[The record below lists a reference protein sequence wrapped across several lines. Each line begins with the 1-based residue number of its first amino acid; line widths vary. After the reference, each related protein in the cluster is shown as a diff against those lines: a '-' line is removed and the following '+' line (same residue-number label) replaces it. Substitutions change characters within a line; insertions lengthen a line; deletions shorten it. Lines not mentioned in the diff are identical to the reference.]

1 MYLLG
6 IYTISNPLLLKILPW
21 VLEVFILRT
30 ALCFGVGRRGTDL
43 RPKAEVTS
51 GEATRKKF
59 SRASLERLD
68 RGRKVRIESLW
79 YPGYQNTLLGNKYCW
94 FALDVTA
101 AMLLVKNKSISLLW
115 ELNSIF
121 M

>member
-6 IYTISNPLLLKILPW
+6 IYTLSNPLFLKIMPW

-43 RPKAEVTS
+43 WPKAEVTS

-59 SRASLERLD
+59 SRASLQRVDL
-68 RGRKVRIESLW
+68 GRKLRIKSLW
-79 YPGYQNTLLGNKYCW
+79 YPGYQNILLGNKYCW

-101 AMLLVKNKSISLLW
+101 AMLVVKNKSISLLW